1 MKAGCRANP
10 VHLERGVPTLPAGRF
25 GPVSQDGGDD
35 ERPPAGP
42 RKMEATHMIRVIMC
56 TRWRR
61 SKALKKRE

>member
-42 RKMEATHMIRVIMC
+42 RKTAYSNPRMILNGEI
-56 TRWRR
+56 
-61 SKALKKRE
+61 SPLAGLLS